1 MFKVNNS
8 SQQELLLSCYFFNHV
23 SSNINKMWLLLCYL
37 RVPFINLR
45 HSRDLTSH
53 TFRRG
58 TLYHSSK
65 YVPWYHFLSSLIAHP
80 HFLGIFSL
88 ISLRLASEILFII
101 RLWALNQAHSYTYF
115 MYYRSH
121 IYQIVSGINI
131 SKPYLPVPFRWSC
144 LSNSSYLSAL
154 NGYPQ
159 TGLTIQIS
167 SCITKHWTKF

>member
-80 HFLGIFSL
+80 
-88 ISLRLASEILFII
+88 LRLGTYFQSQFSQASFWDLITTNLTQ
-101 RLWALNQAHSYTYF
+101 LGSCLLDTYF
-115 MYYRSH
+115 MYRSH
-121 IYQIVSGINI
+121 LS
-131 SKPYLPVPFRWSC
+131 SYLTLSSQPSFPVPFRWSSHPVNYH
-144 LSNSSYLSAL
+144 LYSGYVYL
-154 NGYPQ
+154 NKYK
-159 TGLTIQIS
+159 IQ
-167 SCITKHWTKF
+167 